1 MKILYAIIAILTLS
15 FFGIDVS
22 AQKDSSFINVLRNRD
37 DSVSFSV
44 TKKDNPSNINMS
56 YGSKGWVMEFD
67 KKFMMRVQWRL
78 QFRFESQSKTPLF
91 FIPEE
96 DALDGSF
103 NVQRAR
109 LKVGGYAY
117 KSYYKYYLEYD
128 FPSAYLLNWE
138 FTFARLK
145 YIQFKLGQWK
155 IKYNTERFIS
165 SGKQQFV
172 ERSVSNRYFTFDRQI
187 GIELLGDLFDGK
199 IGSSSY
205 NLGLFNGNGRMAQND
220 DGKFLWFARYQW
232 NFSRHPMKMSYCDID
247 RVKKVQGFIALNYAH
262 NRSAFTRFSS
272 DGGGELPGYSLGEEQ
287 QYKINQYN
295 VEFMLK
301 YRGLSLTTENH
312 IKGIDDTVDD
322 LQSQIH
328 GGYFM
333 AGYFFS
339 EVLKFMPKPLE
350 VIARYA
356 YVSNPKLFSDN
367 INEYGIGL
375 NWFFKGHLSKL
386 TADFSYVENQ
396 DFVGDEDNFRFRI
409 QWDVSF

>member
-1 MKILYAIIAILTLS
+1 MKKFLTIVLI
-15 FFGIDVS
+15 FVFTGLTAA
-22 AQKDSSFINVLRNRD
+22 AQKDSTFIGAFRNRN
-37 DSVSFSV
+37 DSVAFSV
-44 TKKDNPSNINMS
+44 TKKDNPSNINLS

-67 KKFMMRVQWRL
+67 NKFLMRVQWRL
-78 QFRFESQSKTPLF
+78 QFRFESQSETPLF

-96 DALDGSF
+96 DVLDGSF

-109 LKVGGYAY
+109 LKVGGYAFQPY
-117 KSYYKYYLEYD
+117 IKYYLEYD

-187 GIELLGDLFDGK
+187 GIEALGDLFDGK
-199 IGSSSY
+199 IASSSY
-205 NLGLFNGNGRMAQND
+205 NFGLFNGNGRMAQND

-247 RVKKVQGFIALNYAH
+247 RVKKPQGFLAFSYAH
-262 NRSAFTRFSS
+262 NKSAFTRFSS
-272 DGGGELPGYSLGEEQ
+272 DGGGELPGYAPGDKQ
-287 QYKINQYN
+287 QYKIDQYN
-295 VEFMLK
+295 AELMLK
-301 YRGLSLTTENH
+301 YRGLSVTSENH
-312 IKGIDDTVDD
+312 VKNIND
-322 LQSQIH
+322 QILDRVSLLH
-328 GGYFM
+328 GGYYQ

-339 EVLKFMPKPLE
+339 DLVKFVPKQLE
-350 VIARYA
+350 FIVRYA
-356 YVSNPKLFSDN
+356 YVSNDELFDIN
-367 INEYGIGL
+367 INEYSFGF

-396 DFVGDEDNFRFRI
+396 DFVNDEDNFRFRI

>member
-1 MKILYAIIAILTLS
+1 MKKICTITGIFLLLSTIL
-15 FFGIDVS
+15 FG
-22 AQKDSSFINVLRNRD
+22 QNDSSFVAKFRKSRNDSIVLIKAKD
-37 DSVSFSV
+37 DS
-44 TKKDNPSNINMS
+44 PSKINMS

-67 KKFMMRVQWRL
+67 KRFMMRVQWRL
-78 QFRFESQSKTPLF
+78 QFRFDVQSNTPLF

-96 DALDGSF
+96 DDFDGSF

-128 FPSAYLLNWE
+128 FPSGYLLNWE
-138 FTFARLK
+138 FTFGRLK
-145 YIQFKLGQWK
+145 YLQFKLGQWK

-187 GIELLGDLFDGK
+187 GVQLLGELFDGK

-205 NLGLFNGNGRMAQND
+205 NLGLFNGNGRMTPND
-220 DGKFLWFARYQW
+220 DRKFLLFARYQW

-247 RVKKVQGFIALNYAH
+247 RATKPEGFIALNYAH
-262 NRSAFTRFSS
+262 NQSAYTRFSS
-272 DGGGELPGYSLGEEQ
+272 SGGGELPGYEVGESQ
-287 QYKINQYN
+287 QYIDNQFN
-295 VEFMLK
+295 AELLFK
-301 YRGLSLTTENH
+301 YRGFSFANENH
-312 IKGIDDTVDD
+312 VKNIFDTVNDRSSR
-322 LQSQIH
+322 LH

-339 EVLKFMPKPLE
+339 ECVKWMPKPLE
-350 VIARYA
+350 VIARFA
-356 YVSNPKLFSDN
+356 YVSNDAFFSED

-375 NWFFKGHLSKL
+375 NWFFHGHLSKL
-386 TADFSYVENQ
+386 TADFSYIENQ
-396 DFVGDEDNFRFRI
+396 DFVSDQDNYRFRI